1 MTTPVETK
9 PSGGSAFSAGRVVAL
24 FFGLGLI
31 GLGGLLLLG
40 ELFHL
45 NFWGLLWPFF
55 IIGPGVLL
63 FALSLFA
70 GSGGGGEALAIVGG
84 IITTVGLI
92 LFFQN
97 ATDLWAT
104 WAYAWALIAPTSIGV
119 SQLVYGLFKG
129 RRDLVRSGLS
139 VAGVGLVIFLVA
151 GAFFEL
157 ALNISGFGVGP
168 LGLSFFL
175 IGLGVLLVLI
185 NLFRGLRK

>member
-63 FALSLFA
+63 LSL
-70 GSGGGGEALAIVGG
+70 IH
-84 IITTVGLI
+84 I
-92 LFFQN
+92 
-97 ATDLWAT
+97 
-104 WAYAWALIAPTSIGV
+104 
-119 SQLVYGLFKG
+119 
-129 RRDLVRSGLS
+129 
-139 VAGVGLVIFLVA
+139 
-151 GAFFEL
+151 
-157 ALNISGFGVGP
+157 
-168 LGLSFFL
+168 
-175 IGLGVLLVLI
+175 
-185 NLFRGLRK
+185 